1 MTAKSKMAGHTLNR
15 QEYFAF
21 DVLKVFFAVCVV
33 AIHSELTLDVQN
45 GTAVSVTG
53 LLESIAVPSFFSI
66 SGFFLA
72 QKISG
77 KDQDEIK
84 SAVRKLRLK
93 YIKLYFLM
101 HLLYLPLT
109 LIGIAQMLITYE
121 LGIREVI
128 HVLFQGLFLTGEL
141 FYSWHLWYLLAFIYA
156 TFILE
161 LSAGLILRRD
171 KIKMVI
177 ISVIFFAIGY
187 AINCLATMDT
197 AEGVS
202 SWIQVAVLD
211 TIGSGR
217 LFNGIV
223 FLLLGICIYDIRI
236 SAKKAGVI
244 FAIVFAISAACALI
258 FKLERSTVYLPA
270 LILVP
275 ALIKLASMYT
285 KQKDSSKLRDLSKY
299 IYFTHMFFVF
309 FFRYNIWSMEGL
321 KLKYVCCF
329 AFALAGSGIVYLISL
344 LLRPLLKKQR

>member
-1 MTAKSKMAGHTLNR
+1 MTAKSKITGHTLNR

-21 DVLKVFFAVCVV
+21 DALKVFFAVCVV
-33 AIHSELTLDVQN
+33 AIHSELTLDFQS
-45 GTAVSVTG
+45 GTAVSLTG
-53 LLESIAVPSFFSI
+53 LLESIAVPGFFSI

-72 QKISG
+72 QKICG
-77 KDQDEIK
+77 KDKDEIK
-84 SAVRKLRLK
+84 DTIRKLRLK

-101 HLLYLPLT
+101 HLLFLPLT
-109 LIGIAQMLITYE
+109 AVGIAQMLITYE

-128 HVLFQGLFLTGEL
+128 YALFQGLFLTGEL

-161 LSAGLILRRD
+161 LLSGLIWRRD

-177 ISVIFFAIGY
+177 ISIIFFAVGY
-187 AINCLATMDT
+187 AINCLASMDT
-197 AEGVS
+197 AEGIS
-202 SWIQVAVLD
+202 ARLQVAILD

-244 FAIVFAISAACALI
+244 FAIVFVISAVCAVI

-270 LILVP
+270 LILAP
-275 ALIKLASMYT
+275 ALIKLASMY
-285 KQKDSSKLRDLSKY
+285 QKPEEPSKLRDLSKY

-309 FFRYNIWSMEGL
+309 FCRYNIWDIEGMR
-321 KLKYVCCF
+321 LKYVCCF

-344 LLRPLLKKQR
+344 FLRPLLKKQR